1 MTTSDRFVLEN
12 FSNYKPNLITME
24 KSLNFLSITFL
35 ISFLSINTL
44 SGQDE
49 TKQNI
54 QKLIKLNNESE
65 VKEVLIPIQDSVK
78 SLMILVSSNIQ
89 AGDVTIEI
97 YDPVGEKHGYF
108 SIGCQPVLTNKT
120 SNPSGKSTYTTNA
133 DRASGN
139 LSRTVK
145 NPVKGD
151 WKLKIIPKNASGTV
165 NLNFSLNAFSH
176 TYIKLK

>member
-1 MTTSDRFVLEN
+1 M
-12 FSNYKPNLITME
+12 K
-24 KSLNFLSITFL
+24 KSLTILSIIFL
-35 ISFLSINTL
+35 ISFFSINSI

-65 VKEVLIPIQDSVK
+65 VKEVLLAVQDSVK
-78 SLMILVSSNIQ
+78 SIMILVSSNIQ

-108 SIGCQPVLTNKT
+108 SIGCQPVMANKIV
-120 SNPSGKSTYTTNA
+120 NPTGKSTYTTNA

-165 NLNFSLNAFSH
+165 NLTFSLNAIGH
-176 TYIKLK
+176 TYTIVK